1 MDIPHTVTARPDTGL
16 YNAKL
21 GIWLFLASEVMLFG
35 GLFSAYVFLRLG
47 AEPGYW
53 PRGLLNVPVGTFNTA
68 VLILSSVTVVMAWAA
83 LKMRQFARYKFYMLI
98 TIICGSLFLVIK
110 VAYEYP
116 EKFHHF
122 GAFIRKDA
130 LQKYE
135 PYLGNEYLA
144 SKGREPR
151 VEITGHLLDAPAAA
165 PESLRKAA
173 AKNAEHFRHQLH
185 EKSGGHGGGHETVV
199 TTDDPDDFVVQ
210 LDPANA
216 NPTDPSNEK
225 PHFWPKKQTMQ
236 TAVIKSVD
244 VSHSSMFVP
253 KHSSYFS
260 VYFMITGLHGLHVLG
275 GVIVFIY
282 FLGPGAKLYQQN
294 PEHLA
299 NRVEC
304 AGLFWHFVD
313 LVWIFAFPI
322 FYLL

>member
-1 MDIPHTVTARPDTGL
+1 MEIPHTVTARPDTGL

-68 VLILSSVTVVMAWAA
+68 VLILSSVTVIMAWVS
-83 LKMRQFARYKFYMLI
+83 LKMRQFSKYKFYMLL
-98 TIICGSLFLVIK
+98 TILCGSLFLLIK

-116 EKFHHF
+116 EKFNHF
-122 GAFIRKDA
+122 GAFIKKSA
-130 LQKYE
+130 LGNYE
-135 PYLGNEYLA
+135 QYLGNEYLA
-144 SKGREPR
+144 SKNFEPR
-151 VEITGHLLDAPAAA
+151 MEISGHLLDAPKGS
-165 PESLRKAA
+165 PYEKVA
-173 AKNAEHFRHQLH
+173 AKNAEHFKHELH
-185 EKSGGHGGGHETVV
+185 EKGGDHHTIVQ
-199 TTDDPDDFVVQ
+199 TDDPNDYVIQ
-210 LDPANA
+210 LDAANA
-216 NPTDPSNEK
+216 NPKDPSNEK
-225 PHFWPKKQTMQ
+225 PHFLPKAKSMQ
-236 TAVIKSVD
+236 TAVIKREDVD
-244 VSHSSMFVP
+244 HASTFVP
-253 KHSSYFS
+253 RHSSYFS

-275 GVIVFIY
+275 GVIVFLY
-282 FLGPGAKLYQQN
+282 FWGPGAKLYQTN